1 MNRFTFIIV
10 FILRIYLSIS
20 QQILNSQMMLPIL
33 IYDAVVLFANS
44 MRNVIASMQQFYA
57 PNTHCGMA
65 YGNPW
70 IMGAHIVN
78 AMKTISEDDVEP
90 SFKTENMKLD
100 EYGQRTQFNLEIYK
114 PTVNEPLMVWTP
126 DNGIKV
132 RKLSPE
138 LESTAPATDF
148 SVQRKVYK
156 VVSHF
161 EEPYFM
167 MK

>member
-1 MNRFTFIIV
+1 
-10 FILRIYLSIS
+10 
-20 QQILNSQMMLPIL
+20 MMLPIL
-33 IYDAVVLFANS
+33 IYDAVVLFANA
-44 MRNVIASMQQFYA
+44 MRNVINAMQQFYA
-57 PNTHCGMA
+57 PNSHCGMA

-70 IMGAHIVN
+70 IMGAHVVQ

-138 LESTAPATDF
+138 MESSAPATDF
-148 SVQRKVYK
+148 SVQRKVYT
-156 VVSHF
+156 VVTHF